1 MTRPFGKPEIITPQ
15 RRRELMDAAARKFYR
30 PPGDPGPDYS
40 RLYSPIVEQLRD
52 DERTQTRVLSHAD
65 DEYTRRRTN
74 QREHAAKQE
83 LRTIINEHRKDN
95 Q

>member
-1 MTRPFGKPEIITPQ
+1 MTRPIGKPEIITPQ
-15 RRRELMDAAARKFYR
+15 RRRELMDAATRKFYR

-52 DERTQTRVLSHAD
+52 DERSHMRVLSHVD

-74 QREHAAKQE
+74 QREHAAQHE
-83 LRTIINEHRKDN
+83 LRTIINERRKDN

>member
-1 MTRPFGKPEIITPQ
+1 MTRPIGKPEIITPQ
-15 RRRELMDAAARKFYR
+15 RRRELMDAATRKFYR
-30 PPGDPGPDYS
+30 PPGDPGPGYS

-52 DERTQTRVLSHAD
+52 DERSHMRVLSHVD

-74 QREHAAKQE
+74 QREHAAQHE
-83 LRTIINEHRKDN
+83 LRTIINERRKDN

>member
-1 MTRPFGKPEIITPQ
+1 MTRPIGKPEIITPQ
-15 RRRELMDAAARKFYR
+15 RRRELMDAATREFYR

-52 DERTQTRVLSHAD
+52 DERSHMRVLSHVD

-74 QREHAAKQE
+74 QREHAAQHE
-83 LRTIINEHRKDN
+83 LRTIINERRKDN